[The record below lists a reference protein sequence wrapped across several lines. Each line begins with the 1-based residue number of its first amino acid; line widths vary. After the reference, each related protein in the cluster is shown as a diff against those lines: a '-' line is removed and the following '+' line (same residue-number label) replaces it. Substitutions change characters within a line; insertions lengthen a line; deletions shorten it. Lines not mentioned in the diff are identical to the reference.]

1 MKKYRILSGLLAVFA
16 LLAGCR
22 AHERKDSVRREAAL
36 RPLPDYP
43 FIRYEDN
50 TLQFP
55 SGRADFDTLYHKM
68 DSLLSTGKGKI
79 NILHIGGSHVQAG
92 YLSHR
97 LRMNFSTL
105 GDSVMTARGVIFP
118 FRILRTNAPPKLP
131 HRFHRNMG
139 KLPMH
144 QTQRYRYPRT
154 GRSRSQH
161 WCPFRQPEAPA
172 QSERYVRLAFHT
184 TAHTGLC
191 QRHNGISLR
200 HTSRRHLAPTA

>member
-105 GDSVMTARGVIFP
+105 GDSVLTARGVIFP
-118 FRILRTNAPPKLP
+118 FRILRTNAPKTTVSVSPE
-131 HRFHRNMG
+131 HG
-139 KLPMH
+139 KVA
-144 QTQRYRYPRT
+144 
-154 GRSRSQH
+154 G
-161 WCPFRQPEAPA
+161 AP
-172 QSERYVRLAFHT
+172 
-184 TAHTGLC
+184 
-191 QRHNGISLR
+191 N
-200 HTSRRHLAPTA
+200 PTVQIPSD